1 MDPQWAF
8 GGAIRRRPGAVPSRP
23 GPLHTT
29 QPHSLVFV
37 FGLVCSLDS
46 AKPSRYEVQQLPV
59 DPGHYGRKG
68 HLHWKSLSTSFLLQT
83 PGQAECLMKK
93 EVASTGGSVSPV
105 TQCNEAYASTEAK
118 SQGPKI
124 EITTVCSGQTPDGVG
139 DLGKKGGG
147 LLHLLSGKGKKKE
160 EEDSGGDASLY
171 TFSTLIDKV
180 PTGSI
185 ALPES
190 EMTLFHKFA
199 DPINSSYTLNNLTMS
214 PTVHVIS
221 STGNPRQARGFVC
234 FQHHDRTTAMEPPNI
249 ALWGQRNK
257 GLPHTKDPNGAS
269 NVIDITP
276 GLQHKA

>member
-1 MDPQWAF
+1 
-8 GGAIRRRPGAVPSRP
+8 
-23 GPLHTT
+23 
-29 QPHSLVFV
+29 
-37 FGLVCSLDS
+37 
-46 AKPSRYEVQQLPV
+46 
-59 DPGHYGRKG
+59 
-68 HLHWKSLSTSFLLQT
+68 
-83 PGQAECLMKK
+83 MKK

-180 PTGSI
+180 PPGSI

-190 EMTLFHKFA
+190 ERTVFRRRQCQRRSTWRSIRSRAPFRSLIHRAGRRSMWRSIRSVQVPHPPCRAGLRCFFA
-199 DPINSSYTLNNLTMS
+199 IKLY
-214 PTVHVIS
+214 
-221 STGNPRQARGFVC
+221 
-234 FQHHDRTTAMEPPNI
+234 
-249 ALWGQRNK
+249 QR
-257 GLPHTKDPNGAS
+257 DS
-269 NVIDITP
+269 W
-276 GLQHKA
+276 Q

>member
-1 MDPQWAF
+1 
-8 GGAIRRRPGAVPSRP
+8 
-23 GPLHTT
+23 
-29 QPHSLVFV
+29 
-37 FGLVCSLDS
+37 
-46 AKPSRYEVQQLPV
+46 
-59 DPGHYGRKG
+59 
-68 HLHWKSLSTSFLLQT
+68 
-83 PGQAECLMKK
+83 MKK

-105 TQCNEAYASTEAK
+105 TQWNEAYASTEAK

-190 EMTLFHKFA
+190 EMTVGVSKA
-199 DPINSSYTLNNLTMS
+199 AVAKA
-214 PTVHVIS
+214 VHVAVYPLQGS
-221 STGNPRQARGFVC
+221 VQVPYPPCRQAVHVAVYPLRSGPSFTVPCRPSLLLRYQAISERFLAVVINHTHNRHSC
-234 FQHHDRTTAMEPPNI
+234 FINLLTPSTA
-249 ALWGQRNK
+249 
-257 GLPHTKDPNGAS
+257 HT
-269 NVIDITP
+269 
-276 GLQHKA
+276 H